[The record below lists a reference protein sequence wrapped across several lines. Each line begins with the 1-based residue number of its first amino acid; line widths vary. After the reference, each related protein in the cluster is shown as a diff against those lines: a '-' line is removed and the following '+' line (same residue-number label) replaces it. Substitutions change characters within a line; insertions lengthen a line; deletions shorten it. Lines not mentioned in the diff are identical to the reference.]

1 MIKTLPSL
9 VEKTRDEN
17 MSNKHTV
24 QFAAY
29 GMMDIDRLH
38 VRRWMDKAKR
48 GGKGGSCAR
57 FTAIKNDK

>member
-29 GMMDIDRLH
+29 GMMDTDRLH
-38 VRRWMDKAKR
+38 MRRWMDKANDLEYTKR
-48 GGKGGSCAR
+48 YCKA
-57 FTAIKNDK
+57 AIL